1 MRKLIAVGQA
11 TVCVVQLVSTEP
23 FIPVVTLF
31 TKNMHKGV
39 PQLFIWSEEGKFYPR
54 PALCFVGPKISDKFQ
69 HGQCLHSVVICEKP
83 KICWDI

>member
-39 PQLFIWSEEGKFYPR
+39 PQLFI
-54 PALCFVGPKISDKFQ
+54 
-69 HGQCLHSVVICEKP
+69 
-83 KICWDI
+83 